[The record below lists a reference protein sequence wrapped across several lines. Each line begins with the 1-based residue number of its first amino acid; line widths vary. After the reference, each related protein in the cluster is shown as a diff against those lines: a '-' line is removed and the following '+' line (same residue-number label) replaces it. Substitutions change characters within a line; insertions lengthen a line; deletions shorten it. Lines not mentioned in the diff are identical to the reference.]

1 MCLRG
6 REWSAGRYSEK
17 SHCWPTPKLAQSG
30 YRAGAQCAELH
41 LMQEHHRRRR
51 EIGGGHCAGVLGGT
65 MRNRY
70 SALLNQSKTPA
81 VTEPDSSNE
90 FDDAK
95 KLSDAD
101 QQKVDAFLKRG
112 VNSVERKP
120 FKPLF
125 LVFLLMAVVA
135 AFSLL
140 SQGIAQWAGI
150 Y

>member
-1 MCLRG
+1 
-6 REWSAGRYSEK
+6 
-17 SHCWPTPKLAQSG
+17 LAQSV
-30 YRAGAQCAELH
+30 YRSSAQCGERH
-41 LMQEHHRRRR
+41 LAQEHHRCWRQ
-51 EIGGGHCAGVLGGT
+51 IGDGHCAGVLGGT

-81 VTEPDSSNE
+81 VTEPDCSNE

-95 KLSDAD
+95 KLSEAD
-101 QQKVDAFLKRG
+101 QEKVDAFLKRG

>member
-1 MCLRG
+1 M
-6 REWSAGRYSEK
+6 SE
-17 SHCWPTPKLAQSG
+17 
-30 YRAGAQCAELH
+30 R
-41 LMQEHHRRRR
+41 
-51 EIGGGHCAGVLGGT
+51 
-65 MRNRY
+65 
-70 SALLNQSKTPA
+70 
-81 VTEPDSSNE
+81 DSLTDT
-90 FDDAK
+90 DDAK

-101 QQKVDAFLKRG
+101 QAKVDAFLKRG

-125 LVFLLMAVVA
+125 LIFLLMVVVA